1 MPVSAIVNGEAV
13 ELAREMTLA
22 EFVDSRKLS
31 GRRIA
36 VAHNGR
42 VVERERL
49 AETMIADGDVIEIVR
64 PVGGG

>member
-1 MPVSAIVNGEAV
+1 MPIAATVNGEVV

-22 EFVDSRKLS
+22 QFIEERGLS

-36 VAHNGR
+36 AAHNGR

-49 AETMIADGDVIEIVR
+49 DAVKIADGDVIEIVR